1 MTTASKVLQVARGEL
16 GYSRWDDPAAGTK
29 YGRWMARVTRQ
40 AWYGQSG
47 VPYCNM
53 FTSWVLSRAGVRE
66 PAPGHFAYVP
76 STIKEYARQGRKL
89 GNPHNAAPGD
99 LVCFD
104 WDDDGL
110 ADHIGIVEA
119 NNGEYLTCLEG
130 NTSGS
135 WQGSQSNGGGVYRR
149 TRYWSSVI
157 AILRPAYAA
166 TTTPSTTHAGAVI
179 VDGYWGASTTRA
191 LQRINGTPVDGVISS
206 QEIANRDYMPAA
218 TSGWEWTNKPVGSQL
233 IAKMQRAFGT
243 PADGIMGP
251 GSVKAM
257 QKYYGVTVDGYMGV
271 ETVKAMQRAINRQLG
286 GK

>member
-1 MTTASKVLQVARGEL
+1 MSTASKVLEVARGEL
-16 GYSRWDDPAAGTK
+16 GYSRWNDPAAGTK
-29 YGRWMARVTRQ
+29 YGRWMAELTGQ
-40 AWYGQSG
+40 AWFGTSG

-53 FTSWVLSRAGVRE
+53 FTSWVLARAGVKE

-76 STIKEYARQGRKL
+76 STIKEYARQGRRL
-89 GNPHNAAPGD
+89 GNKHNAAPGD

-104 WDDDGL
+104 WDGDGI

-119 NNGEYLTCLEG
+119 NNGGYLTCIEG

-149 TRYWSSVI
+149 TRYWNSVI

-166 TTTPSTTHAGAVI
+166 TTTPPSTSAVT
-179 VDGYWGASTTRA
+179 VDGYWGADTTRA

-206 QEIANRDYMPAA
+206 QEVANKKFMPAA
-218 TSGWEWTNKPVGSQL
+218 TSGWVWTARPVGSQL
-233 IAKMQRAFGT
+233 IIKMQKAFGT
-243 PADGIMGP
+243 TADGIMGP
-251 GSVKAM
+251 SSVKAM
-257 QKYYGVTVDGYMGV
+257 QKYYGVTVDGYMGAK
-271 ETVKAMQRAINRQLG
+271 TVKAMQAAINRQLG

>member
-16 GYSRWDDPAAGTK
+16 GYSRWSDPAEGTK
-29 YGRWMARVTRQ
+29 YGRWMAGVTGQ
-40 AWYGQSG
+40 AWYGASG
-47 VPYCNM
+47 VAYCNM
-53 FTSWVLSRAGVRE
+53 FTSWVLARAGVKE
-66 PAPGHFAYVP
+66 PSPGYFAYVP
-76 STIKEYARQGRKL
+76 YTIQAYTQQGKKL
-89 GNPHNAAPGD
+89 GNKHNAAPGD

-104 WDDDGL
+104 WDGDGI

-119 NNGEYLTCLEG
+119 NNGGYLTCIEG

-166 TTTPSTTHAGAVI
+166 KAKPTHTSGGTVS
-179 VDGYWGASTTRA
+179 VDGYWGAATTRA

-206 QEIANRDYMPAA
+206 QEISNRKYMPAA
-218 TSGWEWTNKPVGSQL
+218 SSGWEWTNRPVGSKL
-233 IAKMQRAFGT
+233 IAKMQRSFGT

-251 GSVKAM
+251 GTIRAM
-257 QKYYGVTVDGYMGV
+257 QKYYGVTVDGYMGAK
-271 ETVKAMQRAINRQLG
+271 TVKAMQAAINRQLG
-286 GK
+286 R